1 MESIQKKFQ
10 IVVSRYN
17 ENIIWLKNF
26 KEITL
31 IYNKGLYNNYLDDF
45 QVLQLPNYG
54 RESHTY
60 LTHIIEN
67 YDKLAEYTIFFQ
79 GNIKDHEP
87 LSLEEYFQN
96 KDFNGYL
103 RNYETHLIK
112 KPLNH
117 FGKWKNEIN
126 NGLIKQSKKT
136 CFEWLKELIYFDENI
151 KEISTVWGA
160 LFSVSRNIIH
170 KKPKIFY
177 EHLLRYVNYHVN
189 PEEGHFFERCWHFI
203 FYNDYIMKEIIKV
216 KELDYNIIDNNN
228 DHYWSNLHNTLNLL
242 INDKISKIILFP
254 HYYFPIKQNHI
265 DLNKSSILFFKI
277 IIDDDL
283 YFLIKVNHNQISIL
297 KNNLL
302 LKESLFLEN
311 DDFNHININFINNE
325 NKIEFCINNS
335 LIYSIS
341 TKEINNFNKDKIQ
354 YFIKVFD
361 YKTLIRLNNKRKS
374 IIFVKQNNYFDIK
387 HYYSNHYLDNFIKY
401 T

>member
-1 MESIQKKFQ
+1 
-10 IVVSRYN
+10 
-17 ENIIWLKNF
+17 
-26 KEITL
+26 
-31 IYNKGLYNNYLDDF
+31 
-45 QVLQLPNYG
+45 
-54 RESHTY
+54 
-60 LTHIIEN
+60 
-67 YDKLAEYTIFFQ
+67 
-79 GNIKDHEP
+79 
-87 LSLEEYFQN
+87 
-96 KDFNGYL
+96 
-103 RNYETHLIK
+103 
-112 KPLNH
+112 
-117 FGKWKNEIN
+117 
-126 NGLIKQSKKT
+126 
-136 CFEWLKELIYFDENI
+136 
-151 KEISTVWGA
+151 
-160 LFSVSRNIIH
+160 
-170 KKPKIFY
+170 
-177 EHLLRYVNYHVN
+177 
-189 PEEGHFFERCWHFI
+189 
-203 FYNDYIMKEIIKV
+203 MKEIIKV

-265 DLNKSSILFFKI
+265 DLNKSSILLFKI